1 MESSTVFGG
10 KKEESSLAD
19 KTQEIS
25 SLCGEGA

>member
-19 KTQEIS
+19 KTQEICVVKE
-25 SLCGEGA
+25 LD